1 MREAIFIAAF
11 FAVIALIG
19 AQAHDTAAAQASVP
33 GLGRW

>member
-19 AQAHDTAAAQASVP
+19 VHAHEAALAQVGVT
-33 GLGRW
+33 GLGAW